1 MSSVNLTTNF
11 SILVQILIGL
21 ITFNSIFFK
30 VKDEDKILIE
40 ILKIE
45 TIVQLIELY
54 FYIVILKNIPEEKI
68 NKMASIRYFD
78 WFFTTPI
85 MLLTTIIYF
94 KYEEYKETKNNNKLT
109 LTSFIKDCETQKD
122 IIFIMICNFL
132 MLLFGYL
139 HEINYINKTVAF
151 VLGFIFFYLCFY
163 KIFKCY
169 ANKSNKGKNIFYIF
183 VIVWSLYG
191 FAFLLNSNEKN
202 ICYNILDIFS
212 KNFFGLYFII
222 LYTVL
227 KYLKIC

>member
-11 SILVQILIGL
+11 SILVQIIIGL

-40 ILKIE
+40 ILKLE
-45 TIVQLIELY
+45 TIVQLIELC
-54 FYIVILKNIPEEKI
+54 FYVLILKNITEEKI

-78 WFFTTPI
+78 WFFTTPT

-94 KYEEYKETKNNNKLT
+94 TYEEYKENKINKQLT
-109 LTSFIKDCETQKD
+109 LNNFIKDNKKD

-139 HEINYINKTVAF
+139 HEINYIDKTTGF
-151 VLGFIFFYLCFY
+151 ILGFVFFYLSFN
-163 KIFKCY
+163 KIYKCY
-169 ANKSNKGKNIFYIF
+169 ANKSNKGKNIFYILL
-183 VIVWSLYG
+183 IVWSLYG
-191 FAFLLNSNEKN
+191 FAYLLNSNEKN

-212 KNFFGLYFII
+212 KNFFGLY
-222 LYTVL
+222 LYYIANSV
-227 KYLKIC
+227 KIN